1 MNYRT
6 LLTAAALIS
15 NSLAMAST
23 DSKPNIIYILAD
35 DLGYGD
41 LSCMGQKRFST
52 PNIDR
57 LAADG
62 MLFTQHYA
70 GSAVSAPSRSTL
82 LTGQHTGYTPI
93 RGNKAAANKQEGQHP
108 IPKESFNV
116 MKLLKQNGYTTG
128 VFGKWGLG
136 SQGSEG
142 DPNKQGVDEFYG
154 FNCQRLAH
162 HYYPYHLWHNQEK
175 VILKGNAG
183 NKETEYTPYLI
194 HDKAIDFI
202 KENKKN
208 PFFMYYAS
216 ILPHAEL
223 LIPEKELKQFRGKL
237 LPEKAYKGV
246 DSGAKYRQGP
256 YGSQKECHAAF
267 AAMISLLDKQV
278 GDIVST
284 LDKLG
289 LAENTIIVFASDNG
303 PHKEGGADPQYFDSN
318 GDLRGT
324 KRDLYEGGIRVPMI
338 VKWTNIVKAG
348 VKTDHIS
355 AFWDFMPTIADIIDA
370 DIPSPINGL
379 SYLPT
384 LLGDDTKQVDH
395 SHLYWELHEQ
405 GGRIAIRKGDWK
417 AVIYGVTK
425 GGKLELYNLKND
437 LAEKHNV
444 ATENPEL
451 VKELMAI
458 LKESRS
464 VSPVYTFSLPT
475 YNADVE

>member
-1 MNYRT
+1 MNYRI
-6 LLTAAALIS
+6 LLTGAALTAS
-15 NSLAMAST
+15 SLAMAST
-23 DSKPNIIYILAD
+23 DKKPNIIYILAD

-41 LSCMGQKRFST
+41 LSCMGQKKFST

-93 RGNKAAANKQEGQHP
+93 RGNKPAANKQEGQHP

-128 VFGKWGLG
+128 LFGKWGLG
-136 SQGSEG
+136 GQGSEG

-175 VILKGNAG
+175 VILEGNVG
-183 NKETEYTPYLI
+183 NKQTEYAPYLI

-223 LIPEKELKQFRGKL
+223 LIPEKELEPFRGKL

-246 DSGAKYRQGP
+246 DSGVKYRQGP
-256 YGSQKECHAAF
+256 YGSQKECHAAY

-278 GDIVST
+278 GDIVAT

-289 LAENTIIVFASDNG
+289 LTENTILVFSSDNG

-318 GDLRGT
+318 GDLRGV

-338 VKWTNIVKAG
+338 VKWPNVVKASA
-348 VKTDHIS
+348 KTDHIS

-370 DIPSPINGL
+370 DISSPINGL

-444 ATENPEL
+444 ANENPEL

-464 VSPVYTFSLPT
+464 VSSVYTFSLPT

>member
-1 MNYRT
+1 MNYRI
-6 LLTAAALIS
+6 LLTGAALTA
-15 NSLAMAST
+15 NSLGMAST
-23 DSKPNIIYILAD
+23 DKKPNIIYILAD

-93 RGNKAAANKQEGQHP
+93 RGNKPAANNQEGQHP
-108 IPKESFNV
+108 IPQESFNI

-136 SQGSEG
+136 NVGSEG

-162 HYYPYHLWHNQEK
+162 HYYPYHLWHNQKK
-175 VILKGNAG
+175 VILEGNAS
-183 NKETEYTPYLI
+183 NKQNEYAPYLI

-202 KENKKN
+202 NENKKN

-223 LIPEKELKQFRGKL
+223 LIPEKELKPFRGKL
-237 LPEKAYKGV
+237 LPEKEYKGI

-267 AAMISLLDKQV
+267 AAMITLLDNQV

-289 LAENTIIVFASDNG
+289 LAENTILVFSSDNG

-318 GDLRGT
+318 GELRGI

-338 VKWTNIVKAG
+338 VKWPNVVKEN

-355 AFWDFMPTIADIIDA
+355 AFWDFMPTIADIIDS
-370 DIPSPINGL
+370 DLSSPINGV

-405 GGRIAIRKGDWK
+405 GGRVAIRKGDWK

-437 LAEKHNV
+437 LAEQHNV
-444 ATENPEL
+444 ASENLEL

-464 VSPVYTFSLPT
+464 VSSVYTFSLPT